1 LICATGFVSITRL
14 GTNDPRCSQIVKY
27 SGIVYLT
34 GQVGT
39 KEALANSDITQQTL
53 QTLAKI
59 DALLS
64 EAGTSKSQLIEA
76 RIWLRDIS
84 KDYSGMNAV
93 WNAWV
98 SPDNK
103 PARVCTEARLA
114 HPDML
119 VEIQVTAAEGRIGG
133 RSRL

>member
-1 LICATGFVSITRL
+1 M
-14 GTNDPRCSQIVKY
+14 KY
-27 SGIVYLT
+27 AGIVYLT
-34 GQVGT
+34 GQVGN
-39 KEALANSDITQQTL
+39 KETLSNSDVAQQTL

-59 DALLS
+59 DALLA

-84 KDYSGMNAV
+84 KDFASMNVV
-93 WNAWV
+93 WNSWV

-103 PARVCTEARLA
+103 PTRVCTEAHLA

-119 VEIQVTAAEGRIGG
+119 VEIQVTAADGRISG